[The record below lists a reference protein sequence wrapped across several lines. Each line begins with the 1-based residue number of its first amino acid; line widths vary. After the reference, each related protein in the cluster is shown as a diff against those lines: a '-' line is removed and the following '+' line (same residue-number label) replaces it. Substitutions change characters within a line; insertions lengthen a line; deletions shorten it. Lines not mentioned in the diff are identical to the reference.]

1 MDREAPL
8 FVLQFLSPA
17 STSTIMSLMG
27 KSSSIPTRTWR
38 RMLTGGLFIRL
49 GAASLPHSAS
59 STAPVGSIPYCI
71 IGASP
76 TASQSQRCQP
86 LRMCS
91 ECTLECVASQQL
103 MSRKGC
109 SSHSFHASVVSQ
121 SIAVRSSP
129 PKAPPRTFIPP
140 HIPYYLIFMSHI
152 IILGRSSSS
161 RPWSGPA
168 VGAVPSVP
176 GRWPLWSHRQRGSRW
191 VSTLR
196 APGPSSYNT

>member
-129 PKAPPRTFIPP
+129 PK
-140 HIPYYLIFMSHI
+140 HHLVLSYHLIFHTTSFSCHTLSYWAGVLPAGHGQDQQSGQCPRFLEGGHCGPI
-152 IILGRSSSS
+152 GR
-161 RPWSGPA
+161 G
-168 VGAVPSVP
+168 GA
-176 GRWPLWSHRQRGSRW
+176 GG
-191 VSTLR
+191 
-196 APGPSSYNT
+196 